1 MKLTWKVLNPHT
13 GDEIE
18 EDAPSNNTANVAGAG
33 DDSSTV
39 VVKKKKKKELY
50 DGRTRAYRQHREK
63 LERARV
69 KRQEALNKKKSN
81 YVEHVMQYTLGEKYD
96 IYHKDYS
103 SAMQHSYKQVKK
115 KGYEVD
121 PKEIDDK
128 VASGPRKP
136 STGKTNK
143 FTLGLMKNGK
153 PVKQNLHVQ
162 VYNTGKSYELNMYVD

>member
-1 MKLTWKVLNPHT
+1 MKLKWKTINPRN
-13 GDEIE
+13 GEEME
-18 EDAPSNNTANVAGAG
+18 EDAPAN
-33 DDSSTV
+33 SV
-39 VVKKKKKKELY
+39 VNVDMNPTGVPMTKKKKKKQMALY
-50 DGRTRAYRQHREK
+50 DGRTKAYREHRKK
-63 LERARV
+63 LEAARLR
-69 KRQEALNKKKSN
+69 RQEAAAAKKSDFK
-81 YVEHVMQYTLGEKYD
+81 EHVVGFILGEKYD

-103 SAMQHSYKQVKK
+103 SAMQHSYAQAKK

-136 STGKTNK
+136 SSGKTNK
-143 FTLGLMKNGK
+143 FILGLMKNGK

>member
-1 MKLTWKVLNPHT
+1 MKLTWKTVSPYT
-13 GDEIE
+13 GETIE
-18 EDAPSNNTANVAGAG
+18 EDAPTNSAGSGAVDMNPTG
-33 DDSSTV
+33 KS
-39 VVKKKKKKELY
+39 KKKKDNIF
-50 DGRTRAYRQHREK
+50 DGRTKAYREHRRK
-63 LERARV
+63 LEQTRQKREAR
-69 KRQEALNKKKSN
+69 KSSFK
-81 YVEHVMQYTLGEKYD
+81 EHVVGFTLGEKYD

-103 SAMQHSYKQVKK
+103 SAMQHSYAQAKK
-115 KGYEVD
+115 KVYEVD

-143 FTLGLMKNGK
+143 FILGLMKNGK